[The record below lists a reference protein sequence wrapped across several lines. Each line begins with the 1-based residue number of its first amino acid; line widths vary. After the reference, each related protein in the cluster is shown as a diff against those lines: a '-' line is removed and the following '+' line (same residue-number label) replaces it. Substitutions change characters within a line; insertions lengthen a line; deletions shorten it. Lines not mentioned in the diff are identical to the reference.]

1 MVIHM
6 ASKSLYEE
14 YEGLVKKR
22 TLFLFS
28 LTLLLLILTIVSIS
42 IGSVKIPLSDVI
54 KALITPL
61 FSKYFKSNILTL
73 NVIWN
78 LRLPRTI
85 MAILTGACFGVAGCI
100 LQVTLRNPLA
110 SPYTIGVASSAA
122 FGAALAIILGAG
134 ITGWGGQVM
143 VYKNPYFIVFNA
155 FTLSMI
161 CSLIIM
167 ALSLYKGAS
176 PGTTILAGI
185 SMTYLFSALTS
196 LLQYFGT
203 TEQIAAV
210 VFWVFGDLGKAEWFD
225 VAITASVLFI
235 LVPMVF
241 IFSSDYNAVLAG
253 DETAASLGVNVR
265 RLRIMS
271 LAVASLL
278 TATPVSFIGTIG
290 FVGLL
295 APHIARMAIGSDHR
309 FLIPSALLTGSI
321 LLLAADAVSRTIV
334 SPLILPVG
342 IVTAFMGVPLFLY
355 LLLSRREKYW

>member
-1 MVIHM
+1 
-6 ASKSLYEE
+6 
-14 YEGLVKKR
+14 
-22 TLFLFS
+22 
-28 LTLLLLILTIVSIS
+28 
-42 IGSVKIPLSDVI
+42 
-54 KALITPL
+54 
-61 FSKYFKSNILTL
+61 
-73 NVIWN
+73 
-78 LRLPRTI
+78 
-85 MAILTGACFGVAGCI
+85 
-100 LQVTLRNPLA
+100 
-110 SPYTIGVASSAA
+110 
-122 FGAALAIILGAG
+122 
-134 ITGWGGQVM
+134 M

-155 FTLSMI
+155 FTLSMV
-161 CSLIIM
+161 CSLIVM

-225 VAITASVLFI
+225 VAVTASVLFI

-241 IFSSDYNAVLAG
+241 LFSSSYNAVLAG
-253 DETAASLGVNVR
+253 DETAISLGVNIR
-265 RLRIMS
+265 KLRIMS
-271 LAVASLL
+271 LAIASLL

-290 FVGLL
+290 FIGLL
-295 APHIARMAIGSDHR
+295 APHIARMVIGSDHR

-321 LLLAADAVSRTIV
+321 LLLAADVVSRTIV

-355 LLLSRREKYW
+355 LLLSRGEKYW